1 MGWAGAE
8 GARAAR
14 ARGGEGR
21 GGGRKA
27 PHGRPP
33 RPKKAGG
40 VPDQKTDTER
50 GPSPPRILAHGCNSG
65 QASHHG
71 VRGSAGGLGGE
82 EEEEGVRRAGGAPGG
97 RSGPPGGPGAL
108 GVLHTAHNPRPGRYF
123 SAREPRTRRAPA
135 GAPGRIW
142 ARDLAVHLGRVA
154 GRRASPVTGA
164 CGATRKIGH
173 LRSRAEPLP
182 QRVWRLCSGG
192 PRAQDAPPGAPRPAG
207 GRGATLAAPR
217 GPRSARGGAAGRRGA
232 PRGPGTPGAR
242 ERPPPKMYGGH
253 ARFFFLIETKR

>member
-1 MGWAGAE
+1 MAPAPCQFSGQGLRQLFWGE
-8 GARAAR
+8 GASRV
-14 ARGGEGR
+14 GLYVPPPGLPPP
-21 GGGRKA
+21 A
-27 PHGRPP
+27 PS
-33 RPKKAGG
+33 
-40 VPDQKTDTER
+40 Q
-50 GPSPPRILAHGCNSG
+50 PSPPPLPPTPPP
-65 QASHHG
+65 
-71 VRGSAGGLGGE
+71 VRPGFPPAEGGE

-207 GRGATLAAPR
+207 GWGATLAAPR
-217 GPRSARGGAAGRRGA
+217 APRAARGGAAGRRAGQAPRAPGA
-232 PRGPGTPGAR
+232 PAPKPGSGDIPEIFR
-242 ERPPPKMYGGH
+242 N
-253 ARFFFLIETKR
+253 FF